1 MGFVR
6 FHPDIKLRN
15 GNFDPGV
22 LKTVLTITGIQHR
35 KSDVRRKGIAH
46 WNPGFILGIV

>member
-1 MGFVR
+1 MVFFR
-6 FHPDIKLRN
+6 FHPDIQLGN

-22 LKTVLTITGIQHR
+22 LKTVLTVTGIQHR